1 MKQHKMLLLILLTL
15 LLAAGLAIV
24 MTLAKPSPNPKY
36 VTLLNKVRQSGNLA
50 IIAEFKVDPALMS
63 TAKASGSVD
72 FEEIA
77 IQHTRTQLLNKSSLR
92 TAKVLAQS
100 ENWVIPVC
108 AACIRIR
115 IVLQLQGAGDRC
127 VGASRRGGVRR
138 CIGRSRSWGIG

>member
-1 MKQHKMLLLILLTL
+1 MLLLILLTL

-100 ENWVIPVC
+100 EHWVIPFV
-108 AACIRIR
+108 ALWVDEAN
-115 IVLQLQGAGDRC
+115 LQALIESPEIISISEDWNLR
-127 VGASRRGGVRR
+127 
-138 CIGRSRSWGIG
+138 